1 MQLIRPVRIAA
12 RRQRELMAVIAFNEF
27 EDVKWLDD
35 ELVDPTGI
43 AETIP
48 DCLQQSIPV
57 VDTAVRLATPWTD
70 E

>member
-1 MQLIRPVRIAA
+1 MYSQLYSAVRPVEIAA

-43 AETIP
+43 A
-48 DCLQQSIPV
+48 
-57 VDTAVRLATPWTD
+57 A
-70 E
+70 

>member
-1 MQLIRPVRIAA
+1 VQLIRPVRIAA

-48 DCLQQSIPV
+48 DYRQETIPV
-57 VDTAVRLATPWTD
+57 VDTAVRLATPC
-70 E
+70 